1 MMSREQELAAI
12 DAYLEK
18 NGATLLPP
26 DERGPDF
33 VMSPWKRSKR
43 GRKKAKKATKD
54 TKKS

>member
-1 MMSREQELAAI
+1 MMTREQELAAI
-12 DAYLEK
+12 DAFIEK

-33 VMSPWKRSKR
+33 VMSPWKRSR
-43 GRKKAKKATKD
+43 GRKKTKKATKD